1 MKTETKH
8 NHRIEADTDKGKAIK
23 LSPLG
28 YILKLISKWIGF
40 TGLYAAFSVCQFCG
54 QPGCSVGVGSA
65 SIVGAFFVLILQ
77 DWKILYIFLK
87 ERIKPNNG

>member
-1 MKTETKH
+1 LKTETKH

-40 TGLYAAFSVCQFCG
+40 TGYMQLFQSAHF
-54 QPGCSVGVGSA
+54 VGNPAVQLGL
-65 SIVGAFFVLILQ
+65 VQQVLQ
-77 DWKILYIFLK
+77 VHFLS
-87 ERIKPNNG
+87 